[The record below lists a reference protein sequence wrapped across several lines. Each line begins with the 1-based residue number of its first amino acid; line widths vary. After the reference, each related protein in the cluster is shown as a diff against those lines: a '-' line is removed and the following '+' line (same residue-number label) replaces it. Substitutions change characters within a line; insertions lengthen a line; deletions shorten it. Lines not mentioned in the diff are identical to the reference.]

1 MTNSYPQN
9 VSRRSVTAGTLWSA
23 PAVAIAAAAPAV
35 AVSACVTYT
44 GAFTQPSSYNPVPLS
59 YTFRGS
65 DGSTVTVSLSTA
77 SYGGK
82 TLLSNNL
89 TAAGNVNKGYNGMGD
104 LATDGL
110 QLQQQG
116 TGGQRLTF
124 TFSQPVSNLSFVVA
138 DIDNSGKQY
147 RDSVTLSPAPTSVVN
162 GSSLTGSGGTGDP
175 LRATTTSPVNSD
187 NKANRSTVTM
197 AGPLSSMTVDF
208 SSSTGTVA
216 QQVFITGM
224 TFEVC

>member
-138 DIDNSGKQY
+138 DIDNSGKQHK
-147 RDSVTLSPAPTSVVN
+147 DSVTLSPTPSVVN
-162 GSSLTGSGGTGDP
+162 GSAVTGSGVTGDP
-175 LRATTTSPVNSD
+175 LRTTRTSPVNSD
-187 NKANRSTVTM
+187 NKDHRSTVTM

-208 SSSTGTVA
+208 SSSEGTVA
-216 QQVFITGM
+216 QQIFITGM